1 MNNFKS
7 VGIIG
12 TGSFIPEKIVTNHDL
27 AKIVDTSDEWIVSR
41 TGIKERRFASEE
53 IATSDLAYEAAKKA
67 IENAG
72 LTPEDID
79 LIILA
84 TLTPDMIL
92 PSTACIV
99 QDKLKAV
106 NAAAFDLS
114 AACSGFLY
122 GITVAKQMV
131 STGVNKNVVV
141 IGAEAMSKMLDME
154 DRNTCVLFGDGAG
167 AVVIS
172 EVEEGSGILATEL
185 GADGSGSMYLNIP
198 GGGSRNPASHKTIDE
213 RLHFMKMEG
222 QGVFKFAVR
231 IMSNATKKVIEK
243 AGIELTDIDY
253 MVPHQA
259 NIRIIEAAAKKM
271 KLPMEKVKVNLD
283 RIGNTS
289 AGSIPIALDE
299 ALKEGKINKGDN
311 VILVGFGGGL
321 TWGSCLIKW

>member
-1 MNNFKS
+1 MNNLKS

-12 TGSFIPEKIVTNHDL
+12 TGSFVPEKIITNHDL

-41 TGIKERRFASEE
+41 TGIKERRFASDE
-53 IATSDLAYEAAKKA
+53 IATSDLAYEAGKRA

-72 LTPEDID
+72 LKPEDID

-84 TLTPDMIL
+84 TLTPDMSL

-106 NAAAFDLS
+106 NAAAFDVS

-122 GITVAKQMV
+122 GITLANQMV
-131 STGVNKNVVV
+131 KGGVNNNVLV
-141 IGAEAMSKMLDME
+141 IGAEAMSKILDME

-167 AVVIS
+167 AAVIS
-172 EVEEGSGILATEL
+172 EVEKGSGILATEL

-198 GGGSRNPASHKTIDE
+198 GGGSRNPATHKTIDD
-213 RLHFMKMEG
+213 RLHYMKMEG

-231 IMSNATKKVIEK
+231 IMSNSTKKVIGK

-299 ALKEGKINKGDN
+299 AIKDGKINKGDN
-311 VILVGFGGGL
+311 VVLVGFGGGL